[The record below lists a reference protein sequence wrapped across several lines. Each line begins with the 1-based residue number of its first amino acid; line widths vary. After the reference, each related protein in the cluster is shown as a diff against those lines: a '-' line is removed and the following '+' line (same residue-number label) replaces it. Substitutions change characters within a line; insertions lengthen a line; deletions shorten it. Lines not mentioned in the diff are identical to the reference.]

1 MRCHRY
7 DSRFAITSKAS
18 NTVEG
23 MRFRLIVK
31 VAPWLFTASLAAQTP
46 LTRSGAIDA
55 ALDRGARLGV
65 AQADTA
71 IASAALITA
80 RALPNP
86 SLNASYS
93 KSVPNWHL
101 SADIP
106 IDFPMLRD
114 LRVRSAR
121 VGLLA
126 AQLKLQFNRAMI
138 VMETDTAYTRSLAA
152 RERLALSRRNAL
164 DADSL
169 LHMVE
174 RRRDAGDA
182 SELDVELARVNAL
195 QETNKA
201 ADDSLTYISTLLDLQ
216 GALGLLEGNVAIRPT
231 DSLVAPPAAA
241 TPAAQSLDV
250 QSAQLSVDAANLNAR
265 LQHRS
270 IWSQFSIQ
278 PGVEYGDPSQTG
290 ILPTIGV
297 GIGLPLFDRNRGQI
311 AQAEA
316 ERLKAQA
323 ELRLAEVEARNA
335 IAHALRER
343 ESALGKI
350 ARDQQLVVSANRV
363 AAMAL
368 TAYREGASSL
378 PNVVEAQRTARD
390 VLGQYIDDLAAAWV
404 ATAELRVFSYTQTSG
419 PP

>member
-1 MRCHRY
+1 MHL
-7 DSRFAITSKAS
+7 
-18 NTVEG
+18 
-23 MRFRLIVK
+23 RLALNV
-31 VAPWLFTASLAAQTP
+31 TASLFPVLLAAQTP
-46 LTRSGAIDA
+46 LTRAGAIDA

-71 IASAALITA
+71 VANAAFITA

-86 SLNASYS
+86 TLNASYS
-93 KSVPNWHL
+93 KSVPTWHF

-114 LRVRSAR
+114 LRIRSAR
-121 VGLLA
+121 TGVLA
-126 AQLKLQFNRAMI
+126 AQLRLQFNRAMI
-138 VMETDTAYTRSLAA
+138 VMEADTAYTRAVA
-152 RERLALSRRNAL
+152 GREKLVLSRRNAL

-182 SELDVELARVNAL
+182 SDMDVELARVNAG
-195 QETNKA
+195 QQANAA

-216 GALGLLEGNVAIRPT
+216 GALGLLEDNVAIRPT
-231 DSLVAPPAAA
+231 DSLGTPPPAARA
-241 TPAAQSLDV
+241 MTQSLDV
-250 QSAQLSVDAANLNAR
+250 QSAALALDAANLSAQ

-270 IWSQFSIQ
+270 LWSQLSIS
-278 PGVEYGDPSQTG
+278 PGFEIGDPDQKG
-290 ILPTIGV
+290 ILPTLGL

-316 ERLKAQA
+316 ERLRAQA

-335 IAHALRER
+335 LAHALRER
-343 ESALGKI
+343 QSALGKV
-350 ARDQQLVVSANRV
+350 ARDQALVASANRV
-363 AAMAL
+363 AAMGL

-378 PNVVEAQRTARD
+378 PNVLEAQRTARE

-404 ATAELRVFSYTQTSG
+404 ATAELRVFSSTPT
-419 PP
+419 PTP

>member
-1 MRCHRY
+1 LRIIF
-7 DSRFAITSKAS
+7 SG
-18 NTVEG
+18 G
-23 MRFRLIVK
+23 MRFHFALK
-31 VAPWLFTASLAAQTP
+31 VAPWLIPASLAAQTP
-46 LTRSGAIDA
+46 LTRSSAIDA

-71 IASAALITA
+71 IANAALITA

-86 SLNASYS
+86 SVNASYS
-93 KSVPNWHL
+93 KSFPTWHF

-114 LRVRSAR
+114 LRVRAAQT
-121 VGLLA
+121 GLLA
-126 AQLKLQFNRAMI
+126 AQLRLQFNRAMI
-138 VMETDTAYTRSLAA
+138 AMEADTAYTRAVAA
-152 RERLALSRRNAL
+152 RQKLALSRRTAL

-182 SELDVELARVNAL
+182 SDMDVELARVSAG
-195 QETNKA
+195 QQTNLA

-216 GALGLLEGNVAIRPT
+216 GALGLLEDSVAIRPT
-231 DSLVAPPAAA
+231 DSLTTPPGAPAQAA
-241 TPAAQSLDV
+241 TSLDV
-250 QSAQLSVDAANLNAR
+250 ESARLSVDAASDNAR

-270 IWSQFSIQ
+270 IWSQLSIS
-278 PGVEYGDPSQTG
+278 PGFETGDPDQKG
-290 ILPTIGV
+290 FLPTLGIGV
-297 GIGLPLFDRNRGQI
+297 GLPLFDRNRGQI

-316 ERLKAQA
+316 ERLRAQA

-335 IAHALRER
+335 LAHALRER
-343 ESALGKI
+343 ENAIGKV
-350 ARDQQLVVSANRV
+350 ARDQALVTSADRV

-378 PNVVEAQRTARD
+378 PNVLEAQRTARE
-390 VLGQYIDDLAAAWV
+390 VLSQYIDDLAAAWV
-404 ATAELRVFSYTQTSG
+404 ATAELRVFSYTRTST

>member
-1 MRCHRY
+1 
-7 DSRFAITSKAS
+7 
-18 NTVEG
+18 

-71 IASAALITA
+71 VASAALITA

-86 SLNASYS
+86 SLNTSYS
-93 KSVPNWHL
+93 KSVPNWHF

-152 RERLALSRRNAL
+152 RERLVLSRRNAL

-195 QETNKA
+195 QEINKA

-216 GALGLLEGNVAIRPT
+216 GALGLLEGNVTVHPT
-231 DSLVAPPAAA
+231 DSLVAPPAAPTA
-241 TPAAQSLDV
+241 AAQSLDV

-270 IWSQFSIQ
+270 IWSQLSIS
-278 PGVEYGDPSQTG
+278 PGFEIGDADQKG
-290 ILPTIGV
+290 ILPTLGV

-335 IAHALRER
+335 LAHALRER

-404 ATAELRVFSYTQTSG
+404 ATAELRVFSYTQAST

>member
-1 MRCHRY
+1 
-7 DSRFAITSKAS
+7 
-18 NTVEG
+18 
-23 MRFRLIVK
+23 MRFRFALRI
-31 VAPWLFTASLAAQTP
+31 APWLLAAPLAAQTP
-46 LTRSGAIDA
+46 LTRSGAIEA
-55 ALDRGARLGV
+55 AFDRGARLGV

-71 IASAALITA
+71 VANAALITA

-86 SLNASYS
+86 SVNGSYS
-93 KSVPNWHL
+93 KSTPNWHVN
-101 SADIP
+101 ADIP
-106 IDFPMLRD
+106 IDFPMLRN

-138 VMETDTAYTRSLAA
+138 AMEADTAYTRAIAA
-152 RERLALSRRNAL
+152 REKLALSRRNAL

-169 LHMVE
+169 FHMVE

-182 SELDVELARVNAL
+182 SDMDVELARVNSL
-195 QETNKA
+195 QETNVA
-201 ADDSLTYISTLLDLQ
+201 ADDSLNYVSSLLDLQ
-216 GALGLLEGNVAIRPT
+216 GALGLLEDNVAVRPT
-231 DSLVAPPAAA
+231 DSLTAPPAPV
-241 TPAAQSLDV
+241 TPATTSLDV
-250 QSAQLSVDAANLNAR
+250 ESAKLSLDAAGYNVQ

-270 IWSQFSIQ
+270 IWSQLSIS
-278 PGVEYGDPSQTG
+278 PGFEFGDPDQKG
-290 ILPTIGV
+290 ILPTIGLGV
-297 GIGLPLFDRNRGQI
+297 GLPLFDRNRGQI

-343 ESALGKI
+343 ENAIGKV
-350 ARDQQLVVSANRV
+350 ARDQALVASANRV

-378 PNVVEAQRTARD
+378 PNVLEAQRTARE
-390 VLGQYIDDLAAAWV
+390 VLSQYINDLASAWV
-404 ATAELRVFSYTQTSG
+404 ATAELRVFSYTSSST

>member
-1 MRCHRY
+1 MLNVTNGG
-7 DSRFAITSKAS
+7 RFRAAIT
-18 NTVEG
+18 
-23 MRFRLIVK
+23 
-31 VAPWLFTASLAAQTP
+31 VALCLSALPVVAQTP
-46 LTRSGAIDA
+46 LTRAGAISA
-55 ALDRGARLGV
+55 AFDRGARLGV

-71 IASAALITA
+71 IASAALIAA

-86 SLNASYS
+86 TLNGSYS

-106 IDFPMLRD
+106 VDFPMMRS
-114 LRVRSAR
+114 LRVQSAQ
-121 VGLLA
+121 VGLRA
-126 AQLKLQFNRAMI
+126 AQLKLLFNRAMI
-138 VMETDTAYTRSLAA
+138 AMEADTAYTRALAA
-152 RERLALSRRNAL
+152 REKLVLSRRNAL

-182 SELDVELARVNAL
+182 SDMDVELARVNAG
-195 QETNKA
+195 QQTNLA
-201 ADDSLTYISTLLDLQ
+201 TDDSLTVLSTLLDLQ
-216 GALGLLEGNVAIRPT
+216 AALGFVGQDVTINPV
-231 DSLVAPPAAA
+231 DSLGAPAAA
-241 TPAAQSLDV
+241 DRPAATSLDV
-250 QSAQLSVDAANLNAR
+250 ESARLSLDAATLNTR

-270 IWSQFSIQ
+270 IWSQLSIS

-290 ILPTIGV
+290 ILPTIGI
-297 GIGLPLFDRNRGQI
+297 GIAVPLFDRNRGQI

-323 ELRLAEVEARNA
+323 ELRLAEVDARNA
-335 IAHALRER
+335 LAHALRER
-343 ESALGKI
+343 ESALGKV
-350 ARDQQLVVSANRV
+350 ARDRALIASAQRV

-378 PNVVEAQRTARD
+378 PNVLDAQRTARE
-390 VLGQYIDDLAAAWV
+390 VLSQYIDDLAAAWV
-404 ATAELRVFSYTQTSG
+404 ATAELRVFSYTPTST

>member
-1 MRCHRY
+1 
-7 DSRFAITSKAS
+7 
-18 NTVEG
+18 
-23 MRFRLIVK
+23 MRFRFALRI
-31 VAPWLFTASLAAQTP
+31 APWLFAAPLAAQTP
-46 LTRSGAIDA
+46 LTRSGAIEA
-55 ALDRGARLGV
+55 AFDRGARLGV

-71 IASAALITA
+71 IARAALITA

-86 SLNASYS
+86 SVNGSYS
-93 KSVPNWHL
+93 KSVPNWHFN
-101 SADIP
+101 ADIP
-106 IDFPMLRD
+106 IDFPMLRS

-126 AQLKLQFNRAMI
+126 AQLKLQFERAMI
-138 VMETDTAYTRSLAA
+138 AMEADTAYTRAIAA
-152 RERLALSRRNAL
+152 REKLALSRRNAL

-169 LHMVE
+169 FHMVE

-182 SELDVELARVNAL
+182 SDMDVELARVNAL
-195 QETNKA
+195 QETNVA
-201 ADDSLTYISTLLDLQ
+201 ADDSLSYISTLLDLQ
-216 GALGLLEGNVAIRPT
+216 GALGLLQANVAIRPT
-231 DSLVAPPAAA
+231 DSLTAPPAPV
-241 TPAAQSLDV
+241 TPAATSLDV
-250 QSAQLSVDAANLNAR
+250 ESAKLSLDAAGYNVQ

-270 IWSQFSIQ
+270 IWSQLSIS
-278 PGVEYGDPSQTG
+278 PGFEFGDPDQKG

-343 ESALGKI
+343 ENAIGKV
-350 ARDQQLVVSANRV
+350 ARDQALVASANRV

-390 VLGQYIDDLAAAWV
+390 VLGQYINDLASAWV
-404 ATAELRVFSYTQTSG
+404 ATAELRVFSYTSSST